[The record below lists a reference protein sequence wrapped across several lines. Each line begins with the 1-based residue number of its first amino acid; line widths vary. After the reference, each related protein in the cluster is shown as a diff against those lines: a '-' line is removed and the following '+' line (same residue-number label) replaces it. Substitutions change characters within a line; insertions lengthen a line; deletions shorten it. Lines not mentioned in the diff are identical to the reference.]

1 MKHEKQLRAGMVGF
15 LEQIARVSE
24 TATCVIFNT
33 VTIERT
39 SFARYPFIYGT
50 FVPTDVM
57 TGLRHV
63 FTGSGQTGY
72 PANRFSM
79 DFGRKTDGRC
89 AMRDAGLCRL
99 RVPPHCENKVAD
111 IFLSGADP
119 EELRAQGRG

>member
-1 MKHEKQLRAGMVGF
+1 MGGIAKEGGHSAYKKNEMESAKYQRKTMRAGMVGF

-33 VTIERT
+33 ATIERT

-57 TGLRHV
+57 TGLRHF

-72 PANRFSM
+72 PANR
-79 DFGRKTDGRC
+79 
-89 AMRDAGLCRL
+89 
-99 RVPPHCENKVAD
+99 
-111 IFLSGADP
+111 
-119 EELRAQGRG
+119 

>member
-1 MKHEKQLRAGMVGF
+1 MVGF

-33 VTIERT
+33 ATIERT

-57 TGLRHV
+57 TGLRHF

-79 DFGRKTDGRC
+79 DFAWTEKADGRC
-89 AMRDAGLCRL
+89 AMRVCVVCRL

>member
-1 MKHEKQLRAGMVGF
+1 MRAGMVGF

-79 DFGRKTDGRC
+79 DFGRKSRADGRC
-89 AMRDAGLCRL
+89 AMRVCVVYVYHLIVKTRSPISFSLA
-99 RVPPHCENKVAD
+99 PIQK
-111 IFLSGADP
+111 S
-119 EELRAQGRG
+119 

>member
-1 MKHEKQLRAGMVGF
+1 MVGF

-39 SFARYPFIYGT
+39 SFARYPFNHGT

-72 PANRFSM
+72 PANRFSI
-79 DFGRKTDGRC
+79 DFGRKSRWQ
-89 AMRDAGLCRL
+89 MRDAGLCRL
-99 RVPPHCENKVAD
+99 SFTCTTS
-111 IFLSGADP
+111 L
-119 EELRAQGRG
+119 